1 MGNEERD
8 LRAYARGTQMRLILG
23 GLALAVLAGNGL
35 IWLIYGP
42 GAARMGLLCSL
53 AALLPLGL
61 IAGWLWLLD
70 QLAGRAAD
78 E

>member
-1 MGNEERD
+1 MGDRERD
-8 LRAYARGTQMRLILG
+8 LRAYARGTQLRFILG
-23 GLALAVLAGNGL
+23 GLALAIVVGNGL

-53 AALLPLGL
+53 AALFPLGL